1 MSRKEAVKAR
11 TRKQAD
17 STKVR
22 KAASDVACSAGRA
35 AA

>member
-11 TRKQAD
+11 NRKQAD
-17 STKVR
+17 SPKLR
-22 KAASDVACSAGRA
+22 KAASDVACFAGRA